1 MEPIKFDPIPLSEY
15 IDIKIDGFE
24 ESLVVMEEPLAVKFS
39 LPTLKGIRLEFGI
52 DLLSIFPLKIPIPT
66 GVCNASLNLKNYCQ
80 NLAAAGDYPAELGP
94 IVASIYWNKICAAI
108 WASLVGVSPAPGTPL
123 SGLCGDQYIL
133 APAPVPAPSVPPAPT
148 TLVWLNP
155 VAALNP
161 VISPGSANI
170 FMAV

>member
-24 ESLVVMEEPLAVKFS
+24 KSMAVLEAPLEVKIPF
-39 LPTLKGIRLEFGI
+39 PALKGIRLEFGV
-52 DLLSIFPLKIPIPT
+52 DLASVFPLKIPIPA

-80 NLAAAGDYPAELGP
+80 NLVAAGDYPVELGP
-94 IVASIYWNKICAAI
+94 LGASIYWNKICAAI
-108 WASLVGVSPAPGTPL
+108 WLSLVGNSPASGTPL

-148 TLVWLNP
+148 TLMWLNP
-155 VAALNP
+155 IAVLNP
-161 VISPGSANI
+161 VMTPGSANI
-170 FMAV
+170 LMAV